1 MRNIRIAIAG
11 NPNVGKT
18 TLLNA
23 LTGSRQRVGN
33 WPGVTVDR
41 IEGSYKHDNVEVD
54 VTDLPGIYSFTAF
67 SIDESIARKYIL
79 TEHPDLIVNIL
90 DATNLERNL
99 FLTTQLLEMKVP
111 MVVALNMTDLAAKRK
126 IKIEIEH
133 LSRHLDCPV
142 IPIVASRNR
151 GINELKDVINRESMN
166 HSIPETK
173 VAYDSVLEKAIQ
185 LIQNRVQQI
194 AEKNDVD
201 PRWLAIKLL
210 EDDEYAIELCGD
222 SVPCDSLKSEIEQVE
237 KHVGDDMD
245 IIMADGRYGF
255 IHGLAKDVVHRTS
268 EVRRNISDRIDM
280 VILNRILGIPI
291 FLGVMYMMFV
301 ITIHVGAPFIDFFDG
316 LTGTVFVDG
325 FRFLLEI
332 FRLPEILVT
341 FLSDGIGGGIQTV
354 ATFIP
359 PIFLIFFCL
368 SLLEDSGYMARA
380 AFVMDRF
387 LRVIGLPGKAFIPML
402 VGFGCNVPA
411 IMATRTLENNRDRIL
426 AIMMNPF
433 MSCGARLP
441 VYTLFVAAFFP
452 RQGGSVLFSLYM
464 VGILLAVGTGL
475 LFKRTILQGETS
487 TFVMELPPYHLPTFR
502 GIMYHTIYRLKSF
515 ILRAGKVIIAVVIIL
530 SFLGSIGTDGSFGN
544 QDSENSVLS
553 AISKTIAPIFY
564 PMGLTS
570 ENWPAAVGLFTG
582 IFAKE
587 AVVGT
592 LDTLY
597 SGMNTQDSSS
607 EAEEEPFDFWAGIA
621 ESFAAIP
628 DGFRN
633 FGGALR
639 DPMGVE
645 ISDDLSNT
653 EEAAEEIEIE
663 GSTLSAIQEH
673 FNGKVGAYAYLL
685 FILIY
690 APCVAAIAAIYRETN
705 LRWAMFSTIY
715 LSILAW
721 VVSTLFY
728 QIGTF
733 TYNPASSAMWISIAV
748 GILGLIYSSLKLMS
762 RRMKVAA

>member
-1 MRNIRIAIAG
+1 MSNIRIAIAG

-41 IEGSYKHDNVEVD
+41 IEGSYHHDDVKVD

-111 MVVALNMTDLAAKRK
+111 MIVALNMTDIAAKRK

-142 IPIVASRNR
+142 VPIVASRNK
-151 GINELKDVINRESMN
+151 GIDRLKDVINEESMN
-166 HSIPETK
+166 RSVPETK
-173 VAYDSVLEKAIQ
+173 VAYDSILEKAIKV
-185 LIQNRVQQI
+185 IQNRVKQI
-194 AEKNDVD
+194 AEHKEVD
-201 PRWLAIKLL
+201 ARWLALKLL

-222 SVPCDSLKSEIEQVE
+222 SVPCESLKSEIEQVE

-255 IHGLAKDVVHRTS
+255 IHGLAKDVVHRSS

-291 FLGVMYMMFV
+291 FLGVMYMVFV
-301 ITIHVGAPFIDFFDG
+301 TTIHVGAPFIDFFDG
-316 LTGTVFVDG
+316 LTGTIFVDG
-325 FRFLLEI
+325 FRILLEI
-332 FRLPEILVT
+332 LRLPEILVT

-354 ATFIP
+354 STFIP

-387 LRVIGLPGKAFIPML
+387 LRMIGLPGKAFIPML

-452 RQGGSVLFSLYM
+452 RQGGPVLFSLYM
-464 VGILLAVGTGL
+464 VGIFLAVGTGL
-475 LFKRTILQGETS
+475 LFKRTILKGETS

-502 GIMYHTIYRLKSF
+502 GIMYHTVYRLKSF
-515 ILRAGKVIIAVVIIL
+515 LLRAGKVIIAVVIIL
-530 SFLGSIGTDGSFGN
+530 SFLSSIGTDGSFGN

-570 ENWPAAVGLFTG
+570 DNWPAAVGLFTG

-597 SGMNTQDSSS
+597 SGMNMRESNS
-607 EAEEEPFDFWAGIA
+607 EVEEEPFNFWAGIA

-628 DGFRN
+628 NGFRN
-633 FGGALR
+633 FGGALS

-645 ISDDLSNT
+645 ISDDLSNA
-653 EEAAEEIEIE
+653 EEASEEIKIEI
-663 GSTLSAIQEH
+663 STLTAIQEH

-690 APCVAAIAAIYRETN
+690 APCIAAIAAIYRETN
-705 LRWAMFSTIY
+705 IRWAMFSTIY
-715 LSILAW
+715 LSVLAW

-733 TYNPASSAMWISIAV
+733 SDNPTSSAMWISISI
-748 GILGLIYSSLKLMS
+748 GILVLIYSSLKLMS
-762 RRMKVAA
+762 RRIKVAA

>member
-41 IEGSYKHDNVEVD
+41 IEGSYKHGDAEID

-142 IPIVASRNR
+142 IPIVASRNK
-151 GINELKDVINRESMN
+151 GIDELKDVINRESMN
-166 HSIPETK
+166 RSIPETK

-185 LIQNRVQQI
+185 RIQNRVQQL
-194 AEKNDVD
+194 AVKNDVD
-201 PRWLAIKLL
+201 PRWLAVKLL

-222 SVPCDSLKSEIEQVE
+222 SVPCESLKSEIERVE

-268 EVRRNISDRIDM
+268 EVRKNVSDRIDM

-291 FLGVMYMMFV
+291 FLGIMYLMFV

-325 FRFLLEI
+325 FRVLLEI
-332 FRLPEILVT
+332 LRLPEILVT

-359 PIFLIFFCL
+359 PIFLIFLCL

-380 AFVMDRF
+380 AFVMDRL
-387 LRVIGLPGKAFIPML
+387 LRMIGLPGKAFIPML

-452 RQGGSVLFSLYM
+452 RQGGPVLFSLYM

-553 AISKTIAPIFY
+553 AISKAIAPVFY
-564 PMGLTS
+564 PMGLNS
-570 ENWPAAVGLFTG
+570 DNWPAAVGLFTG

-597 SGMNTQDSSS
+597 SGMNTQESSS
-607 EAEEEPFDFWAGIA
+607 EVEEEPFDFWAGIA

-628 DGFRN
+628 NGFRD

-663 GSTLSAIQEH
+663 SSTLSAIQEH

-705 LRWAMFSTIY
+705 LRWAMFSTLY

-733 TYNPASSAMWISIAV
+733 TDNPAGSAMWISISI
-748 GILGLIYSSLKLMS
+748 GILGLIYISLKLMS
-762 RRMKVAA
+762 KRIKVAA